1 MFDVICKVIVL
12 FVYIAVIIVLDVVE
26 MDSYVFVEIVIGT
39 VDVVRVYFN
48 NPLLLLLLVAE

>member
-1 MFDVICKVIVL
+1 VFDVICKVIVL

>member
-1 MFDVICKVIVL
+1 VICKVIVL